1 MFRCGVAAKEMTA
14 PISAQLFADGLQ
26 SKVYTFTVQ
35 QYANTILN
43 DPTKY
48 AKEQDIIKSML
59 NYGAYSQSYFGY
71 NESSLAN
78 EGLSN
83 TGVSGVSAKTIDKPY
98 VSTGTKLPGGV
109 TFAGAT
115 LSLKSETTLSLYF
128 KGLDVNTA
136 FACGNKRVETVK
148 NGSYVVARIRGIKAE
163 ELTDDFILLFESGS
177 VTYSP
182 MTYCYNVLDDGSDND
197 KLQNVCR
204 ALYLYAQAAK
214 NYAG

>member
-1 MFRCGVAAKEMTA
+1 
-14 PISAQLFADGLQ
+14 
-26 SKVYTFTVQ
+26 
-35 QYANTILN
+35 
-43 DPTKY
+43 
-48 AKEQDIIKSML
+48 ML

-83 TGVSGVSAKTIDKPY
+83 TDVSSVIAETINKPY
-98 VSTGTKLPGGV
+98 VSKGTKLPDGV

-136 FACGNKRVETVK
+136 FTCRDKRVETVK
-148 NGSYVVARIRGIKAE
+148 NGGYVVARIRGIKAE
-163 ELTDDFILLFESGS
+163 KLTDDFILCFGDYS
-177 VTYSP
+177 VKYSP
-182 MTYCYNVLDDGSDND
+182 MTYCYNVLGGGSDND